1 MKVISQSVRSRGARI
16 AGALTGVLMLSA
28 CASTPPPTASLQA
41 ARQAI
46 SSAERAEAPRYAAE
60 ELSEA
65 RTELASAD
73 QAVKD
78 ERMVPAERLADQSR
92 AEAELASARSSA
104 AKATAANAQVTQSNS
119 VLVEELQRAAGDR
132 Q

>member
-1 MKVISQSVRSRGARI
+1 MKVTSQSVRGHGLRT
-16 AGALTGVLMLSA
+16 AGALTGLLILGA
-28 CASTPPPTASLQA
+28 CASTPPPTESLQA

-46 SSAERAEAPRYAAE
+46 AGAERAEAPRYAAG

-65 RTELASAD
+65 RTKLASAD

-78 ERMVPAERLADQSR
+78 ERMPMAERLADQSR

-104 AKATAANAQVTQSNS
+104 AKAAAVNAQMTQSNG
-119 VLVEELQRAAGDR
+119 VLAEELQRASGDH